1 MPVKFLAMTDK
12 TTGLYAI
19 VIFKSDCRK
28 TNAKV
33 ITSTHHKRNK
43 QADKAITI
51 SRSKHGNKRAC
62 KVLLVLI
69 LPGRKTGARILSQLL
84 SEPIAIV

>member
-1 MPVKFLAMTDK
+1 MTVK
-12 TTGLYAI
+12 TTGLYAK

-43 QADKAITI
+43 QGDKLSNHNFLQLYVT
-51 SRSKHGNKRAC
+51 RSKHGNKRAC